1 MSNDAFVTKLSPSG
15 SGLVYSTFIGGVGDD
30 QANGIT
36 IDGSGNAYLAGLTSS
51 SDYPTVSAA
60 QNTFGGGSG
69 QNCGDAFITKLNSSA
84 SAISFSTFLGGSG
97 CDVARAIALDPSGNV
112 YVTVN
117 HLLAKYS
124 SAGALIWS
132 RQLPGTVRGTAV
144 APSGDVYAVGSFSGT
159 VDFDPSPD
167 VFSEPLPD
175 VIWVSVR

>member
-1 MSNDAFVTKLSPSG
+1 TAFGGTSSGRILKTTNAGGNWNTVYYTTTNTGIRALATDAAAPAKVVAGVDSTSVSMSNDAFVTKLSPSG

-84 SAISFSTFLGGSG
+84 SA
-97 CDVARAIALDPSGNV
+97 
-112 YVTVN
+112 
-117 HLLAKYS
+117 
-124 SAGALIWS
+124 
-132 RQLPGTVRGTAV
+132 
-144 APSGDVYAVGSFSGT
+144 
-159 VDFDPSPD
+159 
-167 VFSEPLPD
+167 
-175 VIWVSVR
+175 